1 MVVKCPCYLYGMT
14 KVAAGTKVACEGWVT
29 IDDDFVNFEFEHD
42 PRPVVLCGLSA
53 RGMLNSHIAALNKK
67 PKVSLA

>member
-1 MVVKCPCYLYGMT
+1 LYGTT
-14 KVAAGTKVACEGWVT
+14 KVAAGTKVACEDWVT

-53 RGMLNSHIAALNKK
+53 TVGPIQKQQIKIKITTILVDINRIN
-67 PKVSLA
+67 